1 MTNDESCSLYLDD
14 EDGTLY
20 LMAPE
25 EAGEAPGDLPPLRHS
40 SFGFRASARR
50 ALGPVDSPWT
60 SYEVPEAL
68 YSAFEALA
76 DEWADQVADGRA
88 YRRQV
93 ERDYRAGSG
102 VEPQFR

>member
-1 MTNDESCSLYLDD
+1 MPDLQSLRLDD

-20 LMAPE
+20 VVTHHAD
-25 EAGEAPGDLPPLRHS
+25 EAAGVTFAT
-40 SFGFRASARR
+40 RR
-50 ALGPVDSPWT
+50 RIGPVDSPWT
-60 SYEVPEAL
+60 SYEVPMAL
-68 YSAFEALA
+68 LGAFEALA

-102 VEPQFR
+102 LDLLNNHSLSP

>member
-1 MTNDESCSLYLDD
+1 MASSLRVD

-20 LMAPE
+20 LLTHP
-25 EAGEAPGDLPPLRHS
+25 S
-40 SFGFRASARR
+40 RR
-50 ALGPVDSPWT
+50 RLGPVDSPWT

-93 ERDYRAGSG
+93 ERDYCAGSG